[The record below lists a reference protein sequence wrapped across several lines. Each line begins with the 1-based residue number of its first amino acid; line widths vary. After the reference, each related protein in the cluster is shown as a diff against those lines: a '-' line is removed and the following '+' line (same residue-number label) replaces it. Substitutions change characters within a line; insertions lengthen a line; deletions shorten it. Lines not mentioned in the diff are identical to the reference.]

1 MSALYSSE
9 ALPATS
15 NTNFK
20 SLCLQR
26 TLTFPSINLIKPYFN
41 LISEAMVYK
50 YYLNNEVLEEF
61 FVLIDVFG
69 LFRDNLDLGLFVEFL
84 NEAIDRGHPLDADLV
99 VFGTDLDL
107 VLDLILR

>member
-20 SLCLQR
+20 SLCLHR

-41 LISEAMVYK
+41 LISEAIVYK
-50 YYLNNEVLEEF
+50 YYLNNEDLEEF
-61 FVLIDVFG
+61 FVLIDVLG
-69 LFRDNLDLGLFVEFL
+69 LFRDNLDLGFFVEFL
-84 NEAIDRGHPLDADLV
+84 NEAVDRGHPLDADLV
-99 VFGTDLDL
+99 VFSTDLDL